1 MDSAGTAM
9 AALPCF
15 GQGNLSLAG
24 IVAGS
29 VVVVVVVV
37 VVVDVARVVVEEV
50 VVVVEEVVVVV
61 DRAIA
66 GVITTSVATNRPL
79 TPRVIKGPRRSND
92 RGDNF
97 THLTYF
103 ACQRILVTGP

>member
-1 MDSAGTAM
+1 M

-24 IVAGS
+24 MVAGS
-29 VVVVVVVV
+29 VVVVVVGVEGNVV
-37 VVVDVARVVVEEV
+37 VVVVGVAI
-50 VVVVEEVVVVV
+50 VVVVEVVDVVV

-66 GVITTSVATNRPL
+66 GVISTSVVTNSPL
-79 TPRVIKGPRRSND
+79 APRESNGPGRSSE

-103 ACQRILVTGP
+103 A

>member
-1 MDSAGTAM
+1 
-9 AALPCF
+9 
-15 GQGNLSLAG
+15 
-24 IVAGS
+24 
-29 VVVVVVVV
+29 
-37 VVVDVARVVVEEV
+37 
-50 VVVVEEVVVVV
+50 VVV

>member
-1 MDSAGTAM
+1 M

-15 GQGNLSLAG
+15 GQGSLSLAG
-24 IVAGS
+24 MVAGS
-29 VVVVVVVV
+29 VVVVVVGVEGNGVV
-37 VVVDVARVVVEEV
+37 VVVGVEI
-50 VVVVEEVVVVV
+50 VVVVEVVDVVV

-66 GVITTSVATNRPL
+66 GVISTSVVTNSPL
-79 TPRVIKGPRRSND
+79 APRESNGPGRSSE

-103 ACQRILVTGP
+103 A

>member
-1 MDSAGTAM
+1 M

-15 GQGNLSLAG
+15 GQGSLSLAG
-24 IVAGS
+24 MVVGS
-29 VVVVVVVV
+29 VVVVVAEVEGNVVV
-37 VVVDVARVVVEEV
+37 VVVGAAI
-50 VVVVEEVVVVV
+50 VVVVEVVDVVV

-66 GVITTSVATNRPL
+66 GVISTSVVTNSPL
-79 TPRVIKGPRRSND
+79 APRESNGPGRSSE

-103 ACQRILVTGP
+103 A

>member
-1 MDSAGTAM
+1 M

-15 GQGNLSLAG
+15 GQGSLSLAG
-24 IVAGS
+24 MVAGS
-29 VVVVVVVV
+29 VVVVVVEVEGNGVV
-37 VVVDVARVVVEEV
+37 VVVGVEI
-50 VVVVEEVVVVV
+50 VVVVEVVDVVV

-66 GVITTSVATNRPL
+66 GVISTSVVTNSPL
-79 TPRVIKGPRRSND
+79 APRESNGPGRSSE

-103 ACQRILVTGP
+103 A